1 MSLESIVQRLETRLT
16 DFTGLGARIVF
27 DLGEDGAIAID
38 GTASPPVL
46 SREDIEAD
54 CRFRISTED
63 LGKLMDGSLNPM
75 LAYTMGKL
83 KIDGSMGVAMK
94 IGALLED

>member
-1 MSLESIVQRLETRLT
+1 MNLESIVQRLETRLA
-16 DFTGLGARIVF
+16 DFSGLGARIVF
-27 DLGEDGAIAID
+27 DLGKDGAIAID

-54 CRFRISTED
+54 CRFRISTEN